1 MTRWFPNSIR
11 LLLYRTVQR
20 CVQALPASLLRVR
33 PFGVYEIRLS
43 PSTSRPVE
51 KAMNPARQVRWI
63 GSHAEADRLG
73 DLATAE
79 NIATWNGTTR
89 RAAAVWQNDQPVAV
103 AWIATESFTESE
115 LGLHFLLDDD
125 EAWLFAAVVA
135 PALRRQGLYQQL
147 LEFVK
152 PELAHNNSTPTNY
165 RILLGVSNGNLPSQK
180 AHGRQ
185 GAKQLGTIFAIK
197 SLGLSFC
204 QVGGQVRQI
213 SRRPWAWRRTITL
226 AVER

>member
-1 MTRWFPNSIR
+1 MTRWFPQSIR
-11 LLLYRTVQR
+11 LLFYRTVQR

-33 PFGVYEIRLS
+33 PFGVYEIRLL
-43 PSTSRPVE
+43 PSTPRPDGNT
-51 KAMNPARQVRWI
+51 AHPACQIRWI
-63 GSHAEADRLG
+63 DSHAEASGLG
-73 DLATAE
+73 DLATPE
-79 NIATWNGTTR
+79 NMATWNGTTC

-125 EAWLFAAVVA
+125 EAWLFASVVA
-135 PALRRQGLYQQL
+135 PLLRRQGLYQQL

-152 PELAHNNSTPTNY
+152 SELAHDGSTPASY
-165 RILLGVSNGNLPSQK
+165 RILLGVSKGNQPSQK

-185 GAKQLGTIFAIK
+185 GAEQLGTIFAIK
-197 SLGLSFC
+197 SLGLSWC
-204 QVGGQVRQI
+204 QVGGQVCRI
-213 SRRPWAWRRTITL
+213 SRRPWAWRRTIEL